1 MLEELTAIGLSLFSQ
16 GSTIDEV
23 RALWNCGRNKAI
35 RILKER
41 LGLVEYAETAKRNGI
56 ARFTAAAAK
65 ANSGRIRG
73 PMSEETKSKISKGN
87 SGKILSEKTRLKIS
101 LSLKERIAVQGNL
114 RSKES
119 YLRGAALA
127 KETKIKNGIYKIFS
141 EKMKGRKRAPHSEIA
156 KIKMSLSRKRFYSR
170 GGQNWNL
177 GKNHS
182 ANAIALMSIST
193 RRMWERGAFDSGN
206 GLWRSKLEVRVFDE
220 ISSRYKCSHSYRI
233 SNKIYDIFIEELN
246 LLIEVNGDYWHLNPS
261 IYEADYLDRHREV
274 KAIDLWKRDAAKHEL
289 AKSRGYNVEVVWQR
303 DLNSDFHGAIENVLS
318 RHEGGDHQREAS
330 ASN

>member
-141 EKMKGRKRAPHSEIA
+141 EKMKGR
-156 KIKMSLSRKRFYSR
+156 
-170 GGQNWNL
+170 
-177 GKNHS
+177 
-182 ANAIALMSIST
+182 
-193 RRMWERGAFDSGN
+193 
-206 GLWRSKLEVRVFDE
+206 
-220 ISSRYKCSHSYRI
+220 
-233 SNKIYDIFIEELN
+233 
-246 LLIEVNGDYWHLNPS
+246 
-261 IYEADYLDRHREV
+261 
-274 KAIDLWKRDAAKHEL
+274 
-289 AKSRGYNVEVVWQR
+289 
-303 DLNSDFHGAIENVLS
+303 
-318 RHEGGDHQREAS
+318 
-330 ASN
+330 